1 MTRNHNFNIFSK
13 LMNHKCS
20 MATLVDSKRVI
31 LCQVIQ
37 KNDPFEIILFKFDVM
52 IDLEILIPNNFFF

>member
-1 MTRNHNFNIFSK
+1 MTRNHNFNILSK

-20 MATLVDSKRVI
+20 MAILVDSKGVI

-37 KNDPFEIILFKFDVM
+37 KNDPFGIILFEFDVM